1 MVLGRGGADKTTFA
15 VQFGQLLGLPVLEL
29 DRYFW
34 SAGLTSTPVQ
44 RWVQVQSELAAAD
57 RWVMDGDLGP
67 YDVLAPRL
75 SRADT
80 VVVLD
85 FGLLGCLWRAG
96 RRSRERRDSWR
107 WVITWRRRSR
117 PILLQ
122 AIAVHG
128 RGAEVHLVRT
138 PGQLRRLLRHLPVS
152 AQRQHS
158 T

>member
-1 MVLGRGGADKTTFA
+1 LGL
-15 VQFGQLLGLPVLEL
+15 VVGLPVLEL
-29 DRYFW
+29 DQHFW
-34 SAGLTSTPVQ
+34 APDLTPKPARQ
-44 RWVQVQSELAAAD
+44 WAQVQSELAAAD

-85 FGLLGCLWRAG
+85 FGLLRCLWRAV
-96 RRSRERRDSWR
+96 RRSREGADLWW
-107 WVITWRRRSR
+107 WVTTWRRRSR
-117 PILLQ
+117 PIVLH

-128 RGAEVHLVRT
+128 SAAEVHLVRT
-138 PGQLRRLLRHLPVS
+138 PRQCRRLLGQL
-152 AQRQHS
+152 AAAACRQHG